1 MMNNDNK
8 IILNTIYRWSGEI
21 INKLIWFL
29 FIVFLARNLSSDGFG
44 FFNYAFSFASMI
56 IVLTD
61 LGTNTL
67 IIKKV
72 SKNRTES
79 GIYLSNVY
87 FLKIAVSLVILSGIA
102 VFASVFDER
111 PIILILISSSLLVSA
126 FLDPLNSIYRA
137 YSSMIYETIV
147 LLLWRIMIAG
157 FSVLGLYWYSYGL
170 LWVSLSFITAG
181 IIALLF
187 SFIITKKVFKIVIFS
202 FKDVN
207 LKMCKKIIKE
217 SVPIGLLVV
226 VSTVFYKLNIVLLQY
241 LSNSNEVA
249 WYSASFKLIEAGFFV
264 PTIFIAAIF
273 PYLCRENSNGSVS
286 PYAVKLIKRSAI
298 FLIIIAI
305 GLALIL
311 LRYSTEIIVMLYGME
326 FIPSIKILGIVSL
339 MPFFIYLNE
348 LLFITYVSVDR
359 QKTILLISIIP
370 LCIYFALCFI
380 LIPKLNSEGA
390 AWALLISQAVLLAL
404 NIIYFKVMQRSAS
417 KIRLV

>member
-29 FIVFLARNLSSDGFG
+29 FIVFLARNLSSNGFG

-72 SKNRTES
+72 SKNRTTS

-87 FLKIAVSLVILSGIA
+87 FLKIVVSLAILSGIA
-102 VFASVFDER
+102 LFANLFDNQ
-111 PIILILISSSLLVSA
+111 PVILILISLSLLISA

-157 FSVLGLYWYSYGL
+157 FSILGLYCYSYGL
-170 LWVSLSFITAG
+170 LWISFSFITAG
-181 IIALLF
+181 IIALLV
-187 SFIITKKVFKIVIFS
+187 SFVITKRLFKVEIFS

-207 LKMCKKIIKE
+207 AEMCKKIIKE

-226 VSTVFYKLNIVLLQY
+226 ISTVFYKLNIVLLQY

-273 PYLCRENSNGSVS
+273 PYLCRENNDGRVS

-298 FLIIIAI
+298 LLIIIAI
-305 GLALIL
+305 GMALVL
-311 LRYSTEIIVMLYGME
+311 LRYSSDIIVMLYGKE
-326 FIPSIKILGIVSL
+326 FFPSIKILGIVAL

-359 QKTILLISIIP
+359 QKTVLLISIIP
-370 LCIYFALCFI
+370 LCLYFVLCLI

-390 AWALLISQAVLLAL
+390 AWALLISQAVLLAM
-404 NIIYFKVMQRSAS
+404 NIIYFRVMQRSTS
-417 KIRLV
+417 KI